1 MKAMILAAGRGKRL
15 RPLTDTTPKPLITL
29 NGKPLIEY
37 HLEKLAD
44 LGVRQVVINQAWL
57 GEQLPAKLGGG
68 ERFGLEIV
76 YSPEP
81 EGGLET
87 AGGIIQALPLL
98 TENGKNLAPFLVI
111 NGDVFTDYSFADLP
125 TQLPE
130 NILAHLVLVPT
141 PAYKAAGDF
150 GLQALQ
156 GEQTA
161 KNLPQPGLVVP
172 TGEHT
177 FAGISLLRPELLQ
190 DIAVGFIPLA
200 PILRQA
206 MENQQVSG
214 ELFQGVWQDIG
225 TPERL
230 AAAEKLFK

>member
-15 RPLTDTTPKPLITL
+15 RPLTDSTPKPLIPL

-44 LGVRQVVINQAWL
+44 FGVRQVVINQAWL
-57 GEQLPAKLGGG
+57 GEQLPAKLGNG
-68 ERFGLEIV
+68 ERFGLKIV

-98 TENGKNLAPFLVI
+98 TENGKNQEPFLVL
-111 NGDVFTDYSFADLP
+111 NGDVFTEYSFANLP
-125 TQLPE
+125 QNLPQ

-141 PAYKAAGDF
+141 PPYKETGDF
-150 GLQALQ
+150 GLQIANNQLQ
-156 GEQTA
+156 
-161 KNLPQPGLVVP
+161 PDLVLA

-177 FAGISLLRPELLQ
+177 FSGISLIRPELLQ
-190 DIAVGFIPLA
+190 NIELGFIPLA

-214 ELFQGVWQDIG
+214 ELYQGVWQDIG

-230 AAAEKLFK
+230 AAAEQLFK